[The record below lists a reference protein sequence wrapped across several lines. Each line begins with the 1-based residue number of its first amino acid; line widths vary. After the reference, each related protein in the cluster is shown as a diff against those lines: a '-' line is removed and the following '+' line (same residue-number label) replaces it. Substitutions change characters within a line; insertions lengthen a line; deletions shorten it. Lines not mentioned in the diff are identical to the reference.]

1 MDSPRTHWRI
11 ILTLECFEQQINS
24 SASVDLETGLKKGG
38 EKKKRNAEKKP
49 KLGDSL
55 MHGGAFGAL
64 GEARQKAPG
73 PGGQLIGCG
82 LTDRRIIVT
91 PEAESQ
97 RDDGDGLAS

>member
-1 MDSPRTHWRI
+1 
-11 ILTLECFEQQINS
+11 
-24 SASVDLETGLKKGG
+24 
-38 EKKKRNAEKKP
+38 
-49 KLGDSL
+49 